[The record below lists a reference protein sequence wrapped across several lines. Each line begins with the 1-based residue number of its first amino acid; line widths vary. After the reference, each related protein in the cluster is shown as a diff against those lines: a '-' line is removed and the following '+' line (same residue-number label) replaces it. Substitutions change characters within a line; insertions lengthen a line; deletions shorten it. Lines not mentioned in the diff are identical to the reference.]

1 MLWNKVKAVLMFSVR
16 IFACFSFSKS
26 FEKHFVK
33 YGNYSNGTYDY
44 SRTI

>member
-33 YGNYSNGTYDY
+33 LGITPMALM
-44 SRTI
+44 TTAAI